1 MNSLQSTV
9 GMPLGYVL
17 YFAALLLTAA
27 QLAILLQLMQKKLGM
42 ARILAALLHFLLCFF
57 LLAFLLD
64 YSYNAVVFATPEV
77 LQVFE
82 LRFLALPWLLYAGLE
97 MASAGVVFLQVR
109 VLRRYRETRLTPDT
123 IRQTVDLLPTGL
135 MVSEPDGTVLLA
147 NLSMTEL
154 CRKLTGELL
163 SDAGRFWQY
172 VESKSENGLI
182 RTADGETWQFQK
194 SLFTLDGKD
203 YDQITAADMT
213 EQYRVTE
220 ELSQKNLHLKEVQDR
235 MKTVAAKERS
245 LVADREIMQARM
257 TVHDRMGA
265 VLLSGKYYLDHP
277 ENVNEDE
284 LLRLLEF
291 SNHFL
296 LGEVEQPENKS
307 DPMQEAILTAKR
319 IGVAVE
325 IFGEFPKGETAKRIL
340 AQAVDQCAANTA
352 RHAGGDLLSVAI
364 TESGEQITT
373 SFANNGRAPEGP
385 ITETG
390 GLAVLR
396 QTVEDAGGS
405 MTVQS
410 EPVFLLTITIP
421 KQI

>member
-27 QLAILLQLMQKKLGM
+27 QLAILLQLIQKKLGM

-64 YSYNAVVFATPEV
+64 YSYNALVFAMPEV
-77 LQVFE
+77 LYAFE
-82 LRFLALPWLLYAGLE
+82 LRLLALPWLLYAGLE
-97 MASAGVVFLQVR
+97 MASTGVVFLQVR
-109 VLRRYRETRLTPDT
+109 FLRRYRETRLTPDA

-172 VESKSENGLI
+172 IESQTEDGLI

-194 SLFTLDGKD
+194 SVLTLDGKD

-213 EQYRVTE
+213 EQYRVTQ
-220 ELSQKNLHLKEVQDR
+220 ELSKKNLHLKEVQER
-235 MKTVAAKERS
+235 MKAVAAKERS

-277 ENVNEDE
+277 ENVKEDE

-291 SNHFL
+291 SNYFL

-325 IFGEFPKGETAKRIL
+325 IFGELPKGETAKRIL

-364 TESGEQITT
+364 TEDNALITA
-373 SFANNGRAPEGP
+373 SFSNNGRAPEGP

-396 QTVEDAGGS
+396 KTVEAADGS
-405 MTVQS
+405 MTVQN

>member
-277 ENVNEDE
+277 ENVKEDE

-364 TESGEQITT
+364 TESGEQITA

>member
-97 MASAGVVFLQVR
+97 IASAGVVFLQVR

-277 ENVNEDE
+277 ENVKEDE

-291 SNHFL
+291 SNYFL

-364 TESGEQITT
+364 TESGEQITA

-410 EPVFLLTITIP
+410 EPNFLLTITIP
-421 KQI
+421 K

>member
-135 MVSEPDGTVLLA
+135 VVSEPDGTVLLA

-277 ENVNEDE
+277 ENVKEDE

-364 TESGEQITT
+364 TESVEQITA

-385 ITETG
+385 VTETG

>member
-135 MVSEPDGTVLLA
+135 VVSEPDGTVLLA

-182 RTADGETWQFQK
+182 RTADGETSQFQK

-277 ENVNEDE
+277 ENVKEDE

-352 RHAGGDLLSVAI
+352 RHAGGDLLSVAL
-364 TESGEQITT
+364 TESGEQITA
-373 SFANNGRAPEGP
+373 SFSNNGRAPEGP

-396 QTVEDAGGS
+396 KTVEAADGS
-405 MTVQS
+405 MTVQN

>member
-135 MVSEPDGTVLLA
+135 VVSEPDGTVLLA

-220 ELSQKNLHLKEVQDR
+220 ELSQKNLHLKEVQDW

-277 ENVNEDE
+277 ENVKEDE

-325 IFGEFPKGETAKRIL
+325 IFGELPKGETAKRIL

-364 TESGEQITT
+364 TESGEQITA

-405 MTVQS
+405 TPAS
-410 EPVFLLTITIP
+410 LST
-421 KQI
+421 

>member
-27 QLAILLQLMQKKLGM
+27 QLAILLQLIQKKLGM

-64 YSYNAVVFATPEV
+64 YSYNALVFAMPEV
-77 LQVFE
+77 LYAFE
-82 LRFLALPWLLYAGLE
+82 LRLLALPWLLYAGLE
-97 MASAGVVFLQVR
+97 MASTGVVFLQVR
-109 VLRRYRETRLTPDT
+109 FLRRYRETRLTPDT

-194 SLFTLDGKD
+194 SVLTLDGKD

-213 EQYRVTE
+213 EQYRVTQ
-220 ELSQKNLHLKEVQDR
+220 ELSKKNLHLKEVQER
-235 MKTVAAKERS
+235 MKAVAAKERS

-277 ENVNEDE
+277 ENVKEDE

-325 IFGEFPKGETAKRIL
+325 IFGELPKGETAKRIL

-364 TESGEQITT
+364 TEDNALITA
-373 SFANNGRAPEGP
+373 SFSNNGRAPEGP

>member
-27 QLAILLQLMQKKLGM
+27 QLAILLQLIQKKLGM

-64 YSYNAVVFATPEV
+64 YSYNALVFAMPEV
-77 LQVFE
+77 LYAFE
-82 LRFLALPWLLYAGLE
+82 LRLLALPWLLYAGLE
-97 MASAGVVFLQVR
+97 MAIAVVVFLQ
-109 VLRRYRETRLTPDT
+109 LRSLKRYRETRLTPDT

-135 MVSEPDGTVLLA
+135 MVSEPDGTVRLA

-172 VESKSENGLI
+172 IESQTEDGLI

-194 SLFTLDGKD
+194 SVLTLDGKD

-213 EQYRVTE
+213 EQYRVTQ
-220 ELSQKNLHLKEVQDR
+220 ELSKKNLHLKEVQER
-235 MKTVAAKERS
+235 MKAVAAKERS

-277 ENVNEDE
+277 ENVKEDE

-325 IFGEFPKGETAKRIL
+325 IFGELPKGETAKRIL

-364 TESGEQITT
+364 TESGEQITA

-396 QTVEDAGGS
+396 KTVEAADGS
-405 MTVQS
+405 MTVQN

>member
-1 MNSLQSTV
+1 MNSLQSTI

-172 VESKSENGLI
+172 VKSKS
-182 RTADGETWQFQK
+182 
-194 SLFTLDGKD
+194 
-203 YDQITAADMT
+203 
-213 EQYRVTE
+213 
-220 ELSQKNLHLKEVQDR
+220 
-235 MKTVAAKERS
+235 
-245 LVADREIMQARM
+245 
-257 TVHDRMGA
+257 
-265 VLLSGKYYLDHP
+265 
-277 ENVNEDE
+277 
-284 LLRLLEF
+284 
-291 SNHFL
+291 
-296 LGEVEQPENKS
+296 
-307 DPMQEAILTAKR
+307 
-319 IGVAVE
+319 
-325 IFGEFPKGETAKRIL
+325 
-340 AQAVDQCAANTA
+340 
-352 RHAGGDLLSVAI
+352 
-364 TESGEQITT
+364 
-373 SFANNGRAPEGP
+373 
-385 ITETG
+385 
-390 GLAVLR
+390 
-396 QTVEDAGGS
+396 
-405 MTVQS
+405 
-410 EPVFLLTITIP
+410 
-421 KQI
+421 

>member
-203 YDQITAADMT
+203 YNRITAADMT

-277 ENVNEDE
+277 ENVKEDE

-296 LGEVEQPENKS
+296 LGEVEEPENKS

-364 TESGEQITT
+364 TESGEQITA

-410 EPVFLLTITIP
+410 EPVFLLTITVP

>member
-277 ENVNEDE
+277 ENVKEDE

-364 TESGEQITT
+364 TESVEQITA

-385 ITETG
+385 VTETG

>member
-277 ENVNEDE
+277 ENVKEDE

-364 TESGEQITT
+364 TEDGARINV
-373 SFANNGRAPEGP
+373 SFANNGRAPERP

-421 KQI
+421 EQL

>member
-277 ENVNEDE
+277 ENMKEDE

-364 TESGEQITT
+364 TESGEQITA

-410 EPVFLLTITIP
+410 EPVFLLTITIL

>member
-135 MVSEPDGTVLLA
+135 MVSEPDGTALLA

-277 ENVNEDE
+277 ENVKEDE

-373 SFANNGRAPEGP
+373 SFANNGRVPEGP

>member
-27 QLAILLQLMQKKLGM
+27 QLAILLQLIQKKLGM

-64 YSYNAVVFATPEV
+64 YSYNALVFAMPEV
-77 LQVFE
+77 LYAFE
-82 LRFLALPWLLYAGLE
+82 LRLLALPWLLYAGLE
-97 MASAGVVFLQVR
+97 MASTGVVFLQVR
-109 VLRRYRETRLTPDT
+109 FLRRYRETRLTPDA

-172 VESKSENGLI
+172 IESQTEDGLI

-194 SLFTLDGKD
+194 SVLTLDGRE
-203 YDQITAADMT
+203 YDQITAVDMT

-220 ELSQKNLHLKEVQDR
+220 QLSKMNRHLKEVQDR
-235 MKTVAAKERS
+235 MKAVAAKERG
-245 LVADREIMQARM
+245 LVAEREVMNARM
-257 TVHDRMGA
+257 TVHNRMGA

-277 ENVNEDE
+277 ENVKEEE

-291 SNHFL
+291 NNHFL
-296 LGEVEQPENKS
+296 IGEVEQPES
-307 DPMQEAILTAKR
+307 EADPLQDAIRAAGR
-319 IGVAVE
+319 IGVRVELCGALPDSEEVRQVIARAVE
-325 IFGEFPKGETAKRIL
+325 
-340 AQAVDQCAANTA
+340 QCAANTA
-352 RHAGGDLLSVAI
+352 RHAGGNCLRVAI
-364 TESGEQITT
+364 TEDGTT
-373 SFANNGRAPEGP
+373 VTAAVSNNGRPPKGP

-390 GLAVLR
+390 GLAALR
-396 QTVEDAGGS
+396 KAVVEAGGS
-405 MTVQS
+405 MSIQS
-410 EPVFLLTITIP
+410 EPTFLLGISIP
-421 KQI
+421 KQR

>member
-27 QLAILLQLMQKKLGM
+27 QLAILLQLIQKKLGM

-64 YSYNAVVFATPEV
+64 YSYNALVFAMPEV
-77 LQVFE
+77 LYAFE
-82 LRFLALPWLLYAGLE
+82 LRLLALPWLLYAGLE
-97 MASAGVVFLQVR
+97 MASTGIVFLQVR
-109 VLRRYRETRLTPDT
+109 VLRRYRETRLTPDA

-172 VESKSENGLI
+172 IESQTEDGLI

-194 SLFTLDGKD
+194 SVLTLDGKD

-213 EQYRVTE
+213 EQYRVTQ
-220 ELSQKNLHLKEVQDR
+220 ELSKKNLHLKEVQER
-235 MKTVAAKERS
+235 MKAVAAKERS

-277 ENVNEDE
+277 ENVKEDE

-291 SNHFL
+291 SNYFL

-325 IFGEFPKGETAKRIL
+325 IFGELPKGETAKRIL

-364 TESGEQITT
+364 TESGEQITA

-396 QTVEDAGGS
+396 KTVEAADGS
-405 MTVQS
+405 MTVQN

>member
-277 ENVNEDE
+277 ENVKEDE

-364 TESGEQITT
+364 TEDGARINV
-373 SFANNGRAPEGP
+373 SFANNGRAPERP

>member
-27 QLAILLQLMQKKLGM
+27 QLAILLQLIQKKLGM

-64 YSYNAVVFATPEV
+64 YSYNAVVFTTPEV

-277 ENVNEDE
+277 ENVKEEE

-325 IFGEFPKGETAKRIL
+325 IFGEFPKRETAKRIL

-352 RHAGGDLLSVAI
+352 RHAGGDLLSVAVTEEGARI
-364 TESGEQITT
+364 TA
-373 SFANNGRAPEGP
+373 SFSNNGRAPEGP

>member
-135 MVSEPDGTVLLA
+135 VVSEPDGTVLLA

-220 ELSQKNLHLKEVQDR
+220 ELSQKNLHLKEVQDW

-277 ENVNEDE
+277 ENVKEDE

-325 IFGEFPKGETAKRIL
+325 IFGELPKGETAKRIL

-364 TESGEQITT
+364 TESGEQITA

-421 KQI
+421 TQI

>member
-27 QLAILLQLMQKKLGM
+27 QLAILLQLIQKKLGM

-64 YSYNAVVFATPEV
+64 YSYNALVFAMPEV
-77 LQVFE
+77 LYAFE
-82 LRFLALPWLLYAGLE
+82 LRLLALPWLLYAGLE
-97 MASAGVVFLQVR
+97 MASTGVVFLQVR
-109 VLRRYRETRLTPDT
+109 FLRRYRETRLTPDT

-194 SLFTLDGKD
+194 SVLTLDGKD

-213 EQYRVTE
+213 EQYRVTQ
-220 ELSQKNLHLKEVQDR
+220 ELSKKNLHLKEVQER
-235 MKTVAAKERS
+235 MKAVAAKERS

-277 ENVNEDE
+277 ENVKEDE

-291 SNHFL
+291 SNYFL

-325 IFGEFPKGETAKRIL
+325 IFGELPKGKTAKRIL

-364 TESGEQITT
+364 TEDNALITA
-373 SFANNGRAPEGP
+373 SFSNNGRAPEGP